1 MKYGGEGMITMM
13 VMLCNWIWKN
23 EYAPRRWRGVL
34 ANLLKKGDKADPGNY
49 GWITL
54 LSPVGKTFC
63 KILNDRMG
71 TTTEKEE
78 KKSEGQAG
86 SRTNRSCVEH
96 V

>member
-1 MKYGGEGMITMM
+1 M
-13 VMLCNWIWKN
+13 VVDLF
-23 EYAPRRWRGVL
+23 
-34 ANLLKKGDKADPGNY
+34 KKGDKADPGHNR
-49 GWITL
+49 GITL
-54 LSPVGKTFC
+54 LSTVGTTVC

>member
-1 MKYGGEGMITMM
+1 MLTMM
-13 VMLCNWIWKN
+13 VMLYIWIWKN
-23 EYAPRRWRGVL
+23 EYSPRRWREGVV
-34 ANLLKKGDKADPGNY
+34 NLFKKGDKAEPGNCR
-49 GWITL
+49 GITL
-54 LSPVGKTFC
+54 LSTVGTTFC